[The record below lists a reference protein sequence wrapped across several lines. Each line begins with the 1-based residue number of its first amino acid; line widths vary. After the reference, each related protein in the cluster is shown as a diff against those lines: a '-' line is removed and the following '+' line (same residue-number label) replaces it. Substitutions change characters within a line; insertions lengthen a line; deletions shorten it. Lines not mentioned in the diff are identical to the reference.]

1 MKIHAEDV
9 LASSDFVPAA
19 AGVALALF
27 LVVLDSATWIELNV
41 ATVYSLPLV
50 FIAASRRPRLLW
62 ALALSLVAA
71 TFVVYQ
77 MQLPSAQP
85 IRRAADSGF
94 VFRANPLLVDR
105 SLAALT
111 LLLTA
116 AILHGWLFSL
126 RTLAA
131 RDKALMENNERL
143 ASANR
148 ELLRHEE
155 EITRQNAEL
164 EQRRTQAEATSRRKT
179 QLLASISHDIRT
191 PIHTMSLMAEVI
203 RRSTRGAAS
212 EERLAAS
219 AHRLQSHALAVAEL
233 LSEVI
238 DLASFDAGEV
248 ALHSSEFLLDGLLAE
263 LAQRMAPLAEAK
275 GLKLAVLAA
284 PVPLALRSDKV
295 KLGRVLGNLVSN
307 AVKFTAQGSVT
318 LSYELD
324 ANEYVCIRVDDTGC
338 GIQPAHLERIFG
350 EFCQEDAAAVQ
361 SGSGWGLGLSIC
373 RRLTR
378 LLGGELLVAS
388 QPGVGSTFTVV
399 LPTAMVAPE
408 ARALPG
414 SLPKRADD

>member
-1 MKIHAEDV
+1 MKIHAEGL
-9 LASSDFVPAA
+9 LASPEFVPAA

-62 ALALSLVAA
+62 GLALSLVVA
-71 TFVVYQ
+71 TFIVYQ
-77 MQLPSAQP
+77 MQLPAAQP
-85 IRRAADSGF
+85 IRRAAESGF

-105 SLAALT
+105 ALAALT

-116 AILHGWLFSL
+116 TILHGWLLSL
-126 RTLAA
+126 RALAA
-131 RDKALMENNERL
+131 RDDALVENNERL
-143 ASANR
+143 ATANR

-164 EQRRTQAEATSRRKT
+164 EQRRSDAEATSRRKT

-219 AHRLQSHALAVAEL
+219 AQRLQSHALAVAEL

-248 ALHSSEFLLDGLLAE
+248 ALHSSEFMVDDLLAE
-263 LAQRMAPLAEAK
+263 LEQRMSPLAEAK
-275 GLKLAVLAA
+275 GLKLAVLPA
-284 PVPLALRSDKV
+284 PTPLAVRSDKV
-295 KLGRVLGNLVSN
+295 KLGRVIGNLVSN
-307 AVKFTAQGSVT
+307 AVKFTERGGVT

-324 ANEYVCIRVDDTGC
+324 ANAYVCIRVDDTGC
-338 GIQPAHLERIFG
+338 GIPQAHLERIFG
-350 EFCQEDAAAVQ
+350 EFCQEDAAAVR

-388 QPGVGSTFTVV
+388 QSGVGSTFTVV
-399 LPTAMVAPE
+399 LPTSSLSPAV
-408 ARALPG
+408 RGVPG
-414 SLPKRADD
+414 SLPRRAEG